1 LDPFGEYDDYE
12 LWQALYRVQLARPE
26 DEPNEGTI
34 YDLDMAISQDN
45 HSVFSSG
52 DKQLLA
58 LARAFLLDAVKL
70 VVIEEAANEDR
81 TKMDRIIEEE
91 LADSVSWSTEY
102 IMSLFFFTTSLI

>member
-1 LDPFGEYDDYE
+1 MDPFGEYDDYE

-26 DEPNEGTI
+26 DEPNEGVI
-34 YDLDMAISQDN
+34 YDLDMTISQDN
-45 HSVFSSG
+45 RSVFSPG

-91 LADSVSWSTEY
+91 LADSVSSSNEY
-102 IMSLFFFTTSLI
+102 IMSLFTIS